1 MSAHYYVWYRVQAG
15 TEAEAETAVRSLQAR
30 LACRS
35 GVSGR
40 LLKKR
45 DAAETWMEVYEGV
58 AEPQSFERQLRELA
72 ERYDVEM
79 FLDGGR
85 HVECFIGET
94 DAIRSC
100 GKGDE

>member
-1 MSAHYYVWYRVQAG
+1 MSTHYYVWYRVQAG
-15 TEAEAETAVRSLQAR
+15 SEAAAETAVRGMQAR

-35 GVSGR
+35 GVAGR

-45 DAAETWMEVYEGV
+45 DTPETWMEIYENV
-58 AEPQSFERQLRELA
+58 AEPKGFERQMQELV

-85 HVECFIGET
+85 HAECFLGEADT
-94 DAIRSC
+94 IRS
-100 GKGDE
+100 GVKGDN